1 MLITQATLDAL
12 RVQFEMRFGEVYGAT
27 ESWAPKLASVIPSA
41 AAQNV
46 YGWVAQQTKMREWIG
61 PRQALNLAE
70 HSYTLA
76 NKDYEATIELDRND
90 IEDDNLGLFT
100 SVTIPQLAQA
110 AKKHPD
116 QLIKTVLQSNSG
128 AGPLAFDGKNLFAD
142 DHPTFGTTTTT
153 YDNLFTLALSADN
166 VETVWETMTS
176 YTGEDDEPLTVMPT
190 ALIVPPQLYRP
201 ALEIMN
207 ASVVARAVTNV
218 AGAENVAAAAIDNVM
233 KGWMEVIMIPELA
246 NDPTRWYVADLSKP
260 LKPFIVQERRADQ
273 FVSRDSAT
281 DPKVF
286 DQKKFT
292 YGVDNRRNVG
302 VSLPF
307 LIATSKP

>member
-1 MLITQATLDAL
+1 
-12 RVQFEMRFGEVYGAT
+12 MRYGEAYGAT
-27 ESWAPKLASVIPSA
+27 ESWADKLATRIPSNA
-41 AAQNV
+41 KQNT
-46 YGWVAQQTKMREWIG
+46 YGWVAQQVKLREWVG
-61 PRQALNLAE
+61 ARTALNLAE
-70 HSYTLA
+70 HSYTLT
-76 NKDYEATIELDRND
+76 NKSYEGTIELDRD
-90 IEDDNLGLFT
+90 EIEDDNLGLFT

-116 QLIKTVLQSNSG
+116 QLIKTMLQSNSG
-128 AGPLAFDGKNLFAD
+128 VGPTAFDSLSLFD
-142 DHPTFGTTTTT
+142 DSHLTYDAAGNT
-153 YDNLFTLALSADN
+153 YDNNFALGLSADN
-166 VETVWETMTS
+166 VEVVWETMSS
-176 YTGEDDEPLTVMPT
+176 YTGEDGEPLTVLPN

-207 ASVVARAVTNV
+207 AAWIPKAVTNV
-218 AGAENVAAAAIDNVM
+218 AGTENVGAAAVDNVM
-233 KGWMEVIMIPELA
+233 KGWMDVIMIPEFA

-260 LKPFIVQERRADQ
+260 LKPIILQERRPDE
-273 FVSRDSAT
+273 FVSRDSPQ